1 MPAIGARTW
10 GRSYKVVGPK
20 VYWRSR
26 ILIGCGE
33 VQPSKVCHVIKR
45 RAFTGHPKEAL
56 GRKQWCAIVVMI
68 VKLGP
73 HDFISAPHHI
83 ILFSFFLVFIIY
95 YNSFTQRQVCFQPK
109 NEYSNL
115 FFIHLISFMIMN
127 LYINI
132 LPKIV
137 LLLLLFRLLV
147 GNMEFFF
154 IDLSFWLTW
163 KVCDFFIYFRALTK

>member
-1 MPAIGARTW
+1 
-10 GRSYKVVGPK
+10 
-20 VYWRSR
+20 
-26 ILIGCGE
+26 
-33 VQPSKVCHVIKR
+33 
-45 RAFTGHPKEAL
+45 
-56 GRKQWCAIVVMI
+56 MI

-147 GNMEFFF
+147 GNMEFFLIFF
-154 IDLSFWLTW
+154 IDLSF
-163 KVCDFFIYFRALTK
+163 